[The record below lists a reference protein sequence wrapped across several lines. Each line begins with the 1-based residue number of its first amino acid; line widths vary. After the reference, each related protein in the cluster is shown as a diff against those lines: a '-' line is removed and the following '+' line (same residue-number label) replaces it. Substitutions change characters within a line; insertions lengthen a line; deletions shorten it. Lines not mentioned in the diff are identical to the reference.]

1 MLAKT
6 AGVKHMV
13 VLINKMDDPTVLWSK
28 IRYEECRDKILPYL
42 KKLGFNVTKDLTFMP
57 VSGQTG
63 LGLLD
68 QVEESICP
76 WYRYVIKIQIN
87 FNLRIK
93 YDNLIF
99 CFRGPAFIP
108 FIDNLPLLNRRSDG
122 PFIMP
127 VVEKYKD
134 MGTVLMGKVES
145 GEAKKA
151 QTLVLMPNRVCFVQ
165 FYA

>member
-13 VLINKMDDPTVLWSK
+13 VLINKMDDSTVLWSK
-28 IRYEECRDKILPYL
+28 VRYEECRDKILPYL
-42 KKLGFNVTKDLTFMP
+42 KKLGFNVAKDLTFMP

-63 LGLLD
+63 LGLKD
-68 QVEESICP
+68 QVDESICP
-76 WYRYVIKIQIN
+76 WYRYEYLLFVTNKFLFVKI
-87 FNLRIK
+87 FL
-93 YDNLIF
+93 F
-99 CFRGPAFIP
+99 FSRGPAFIP

-145 GEAKKA
+145 GEAKRT
-151 QTLVLMPNRVCFVQ
+151 QTLVLMPNRVCLI
-165 FYA
+165 YY